1 MFVQLIFN
9 FGWILVFL
17 TCMLQLW
24 PISFF
29 FNELISHGV
38 FLFFTIW
45 YIRLFTY
52 ATKIVTLQLHYVLNT
67 YLPNNNKC
75 TYIPTNR
82 RKTIIY
88 NLFLCFWLQ
97 ATLATKNHPTSNNKS
112 PMTFNCKQWMIFC
125 ICKICIN
132 QLYTH
137 I

>member
-1 MFVQLIFN
+1 MN
-9 FGWILVFL
+9 FGLPYIYVTIMTYF
-17 TCMLQLW
+17 
-24 PISFF
+24 IF

-88 NLFLCFWLQ
+88 N
-97 ATLATKNHPTSNNKS
+97 
-112 PMTFNCKQWMIFC
+112 
-125 ICKICIN
+125 
-132 QLYTH
+132 
-137 I
+137 